1 MWITMNEATKDI
13 EGIYIKQG
21 TETQPASQKQSIA
34 TLIVL
39 SIIGIVG
46 GLGTGLVAGIFSQL
60 IPIVFLYLVVMGIT
74 GGRMIAEI
82 IQLAR
87 VRKTSQ
93 LLVLSILLA
102 VAMYGSYHYCR
113 YLGFQ
118 LRASLEIF
126 EGFSAATEAENLGA
140 TRTFL
145 DYALEEET
153 GHSGF
158 LGYMLYEAK
167 QGVSIGRLTRS
178 SSVNL
183 GPVLTW
189 LYWLVEFGII
199 LGLTIQGGVKLIRT
213 AFCKS
218 CGNRFGS
225 EKHLGGTIAAN
236 ESLILNLVRQ
246 KDFVEL
252 RKLME
257 PNAELPSLEVY
268 FQGCEVCGGSQSRL
282 VVRHAFQGTKGAL
295 QFKDAAQ
302 TSLQPAESL
311 SVLKQLSFSRD

>member
-1 MWITMNEATKDI
+1 MNETTQNI
-13 EGIYIKQG
+13 EGIYVKQG
-21 TETQPASQKQSIA
+21 TETQSVSQKQSIA
-34 TLIVL
+34 TLIVM
-39 SIIGIVG
+39 SILGILFG
-46 GLGTGLVAGIFSQL
+46 LATGLGTGIFSQL
-60 IPIVFLYLVVMGIT
+60 IPVVFLYPIIMGIAN
-74 GGRMIAEI
+74 GNMITEI
-82 IQLAR
+82 IQRAR
-87 VRKTSQ
+87 IRKTSQ
-93 LLVLSILLA
+93 LLVLSILMA

-113 YLGFQ
+113 YLAFQ

-126 EGFSAATEAENLGA
+126 EGFSAATEAENLGV
-140 TRTFL
+140 TKTFL
-145 DYALEEET
+145 DYALNEET

-158 LGYMLYEAK
+158 LGYILYEAK

-189 LYWLVEFGII
+189 LYWLMELAII
-199 LGLTIQGGVKLIRT
+199 LGLTIQKGWKLIQV
-213 AFCKS
+213 AFCES

-236 ESLILNLVRQ
+236 ESLVLDLVRQ

-252 RKLME
+252 QKLME

-282 VVRHAFQGTKGAL
+282 VVRHAFQGAKGAL
-295 QFKDAAQ
+295 QFEDTAQ
-302 TSLQPAESL
+302 ASLQPAESQSL
-311 SVLKQLSFSRD
+311 LKQLSFSGD

>member
-1 MWITMNEATKDI
+1 MNETTKDI

-21 TETQPASQKQSIA
+21 TETHPASRPQSIA
-34 TLIVL
+34 ALIVL
-39 SIIGIVG
+39 SIMGLVG
-46 GLGTGLVAGIFSQL
+46 GLAIGLVTGMFSQP
-60 IPIVFLYLVVMGIT
+60 IPIVFLYPVVMGIT
-74 GGRMIAEI
+74 GGKMIAEI
-82 IQLAR
+82 IKNAR

-93 LLVLSILLA
+93 LLVLSTLLV
-102 VAMYGSYHYCR
+102 VAMYGAHHYSR

-118 LRASLEIF
+118 LRASIEIF

-140 TRTFL
+140 TKTFL

-199 LGLTIQGGVKLIRT
+199 LGLTIQGGVKLIST

-236 ESLILNLVRQ
+236 EARMLDLVRQ

-268 FQGCEVCGGSQSRL
+268 FKGCEVCGGSQSQL

-311 SVLKQLSFSRD
+311 SVLRQLSFSGD

>member
-1 MWITMNEATKDI
+1 MNETTKAI
-13 EGIYIKQG
+13 EGIYTKQV
-21 TETQPASQKQSIA
+21 TESQPASQKQSIA

-39 SIIGIVG
+39 SILGIVFG
-46 GLGTGLVAGIFSQL
+46 LATGLGTGIFSQL
-60 IPIVFLYLVVMGIT
+60 IPIVFLYPIIMGIAN
-74 GGRMIAEI
+74 GNMIAEI
-82 IQLAR
+82 IQKAR
-87 VRKTSQ
+87 IRKTAQ
-93 LLVLSILLA
+93 LLVISILLA
-102 VAMYGSYHYCR
+102 AAMYGSYHYCR

-126 EGFSAATEAENLGA
+126 EGFSAATEAENLGV
-140 TRTFL
+140 TKTFL

-158 LGYMLYEAK
+158 IGYMLYEAK

-189 LYWLVEFGII
+189 LYWLIEFAII
-199 LGLTIQGGVKLIRT
+199 LGLTIQKGWKLIHV

-218 CGNRFGS
+218 CGTRFGS

-236 ESLILNLVRQ
+236 ESRVLDLVRQ

-252 RKLME
+252 QKLME

-268 FQGCEVCGGSQSRL
+268 FQGCQACGNSQSQL
-282 VVRHAFQGTKGAL
+282 VVRHAFQSAKGPV

-302 TSLQPAESL
+302 TSLQPAESISL
-311 SVLKQLSFSRD
+311 LKQWSFSGD